1 MVLAVSSA
9 HRKDDSKTNLWL
21 TITALLGATF
31 VGGQVYEFTTFY
43 REGLGFTT
51 SLFGSSFYSLTG
63 FHGVHVSVGVI
74 MLLSLMGIIK
84 KNKITGDKAEVV
96 ELIGLYW
103 HFVDVV
109 WIVIFTLVYLI
120 PS

>member
-1 MVLAVSSA
+1 
-9 HRKDDSKTNLWL
+9 
-21 TITALLGATF
+21 LLGATF
-31 VGGQVYEFTTFY
+31 VGGQVYEFTSFY
-43 REGLGFTT
+43 HEGLGFTT
-51 SLFGSSFYSLTG
+51 SLFSSSFFTLTG

-74 MLLSLMGIIK
+74 MLLAMVAILSRSK
-84 KNKITGDKAEVV
+84 VPGDKAEVI

-103 HFVDVV
+103 HFVDIV